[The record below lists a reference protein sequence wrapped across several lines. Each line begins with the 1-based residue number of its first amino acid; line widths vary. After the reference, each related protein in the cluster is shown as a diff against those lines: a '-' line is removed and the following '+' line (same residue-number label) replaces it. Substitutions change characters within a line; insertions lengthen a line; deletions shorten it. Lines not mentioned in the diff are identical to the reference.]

1 VSDIGLHWNA
11 FDLALIALL
20 ASSPG
25 LVAGLLLGAV
35 AWRAHRAIGAALGGA
50 IGAGL
55 CVLLLMFCFHSR
67 IALADGFDGAAW
79 LTLKVCWPGFVLGGM
94 IAGWRFGERWIVAAL
109 CGAPIGAVA
118 WLGVWS
124 TLF

>member
-1 VSDIGLHWNA
+1 MSDIGLHWNA

-20 ASSPG
+20 ACSPG

-35 AWRAHRAIGAALGGA
+35 VWRDHRVIGAALGGA
-50 IGAGL
+50 IGAVL
-55 CVLLLMFCFHSR
+55 CVLLLMFCFRSR

-94 IAGWRFGERWIVAAL
+94 IAAWRFGERWIVAAL
-109 CGAPIGAVA
+109 CGAPMGAVA

-124 TLF
+124 YFF